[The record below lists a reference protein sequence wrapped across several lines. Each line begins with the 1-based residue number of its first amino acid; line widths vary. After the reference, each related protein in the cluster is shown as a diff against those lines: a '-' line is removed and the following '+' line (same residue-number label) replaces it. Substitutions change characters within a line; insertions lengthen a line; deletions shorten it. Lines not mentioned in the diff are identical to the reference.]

1 MQFGKKSWDGII
13 KWGYT
18 WLDDGRIIAA
28 KLDEIGVW
36 SLRLIETTATKRL
49 SDFGKL
55 EACGTD
61 LEKTILELDQLCV
74 CKGRDSILE
83 WIQEEGSV

>member
-1 MQFGKKSWDGII
+1 MQFGKEIQDGII
-13 KWGYT
+13 KSGIT
-18 WLDDGRIIAA
+18 WLDDGRMIAA

-36 SLRLIETTATKRL
+36 TIRLIETTATRRL
-49 SDFGKL
+49 PDFCKL

-74 CKGRDSILE
+74 CKGRESIIE
-83 WIQEEGSV
+83 WTYQAGSV